1 MIDFHMVRDLIPTV
15 SNLFFSKKLSDELR
29 LSYAQAMIMA
39 GTGLQHKSVDEILS
53 EVNMEASQALALF
66 NKSITRIA
74 RNLKEIYME
83 DAESKFDAK
92 IKGSKIG
99 EDLKRMEPGRLDDDE
114 NEYREVNRELYGDKQ
129 IGIED
134 ELLAKR
140 DRVIADADTKAQERK
155 ALLKKKLKKVKGNP
169 NLTLDVDLDD
179 SELKGIKIGNG
190 NLITKKR

>member
-15 SNLFFSKKLSDELR
+15 SNLFFSKKLSEDLR

-39 GTGLQHKSVDEILS
+39 GTGLQHKSVEDILG

-74 RNLKEIYME
+74 RNLKEIYMQ
-83 DAESKFDAK
+83 DVESKFDAK
-92 IKGSKIG
+92 IRGAKIG
-99 EDLKRMEPGRLDDDE
+99 EDLRRMEPGRLEDDE
-114 NEYREVNRELYGDKQ
+114 KNYKEVNRQLYGDNQ
-129 IGIED
+129 VGIED

-140 DRVIADADTKAQERK
+140 DRVIVDAETKAAERK

-169 NLTLDVDLDD
+169 NLTLDVD
-179 SELKGIKIGNG
+179 
-190 NLITKKR
+190 